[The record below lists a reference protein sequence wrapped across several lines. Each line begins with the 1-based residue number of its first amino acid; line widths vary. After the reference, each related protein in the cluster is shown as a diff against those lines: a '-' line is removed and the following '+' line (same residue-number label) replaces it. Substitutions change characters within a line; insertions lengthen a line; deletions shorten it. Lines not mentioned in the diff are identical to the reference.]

1 MPHWL
6 VALIAVGAWTAVII
20 LIAAVHHY
28 GRKRR
33 DAEDPGRRTNTTDTE
48 RN

>member
-20 LIAAVHHY
+20 LIVTMHHY

-33 DAEDPGRRTNTTDTE
+33 DTNDQGRRNDE
-48 RN
+48 NEGA